1 MAITADASLRTA
13 RADLDAAVARLRRGA
28 PVFARLSVSER
39 IVLAESVRAGYARI
53 AERSV
58 RAASVAKRL
67 APGTAAE
74 GEEWIAHPFITL
86 LHLRL
91 WIAALRSIGRHGT
104 TEIGGVDNTIDGRSR
119 IKVFPSSRL
128 DGVLFRG
135 LHAEVHLQQG
145 ATAADRA
152 PFYRR
157 PDHDGKVVL
166 VLGGGNVNSIPS
178 LDVLTKMLNDGMVC
192 LLKMN
197 PVNAYLGPL
206 LEEAFADPIRQ
217 NFLAVVYG
225 GADEGAYLAQ
235 HNRVDEILITGSD
248 RTYDL
253 LVWGP
258 PGPERDARRA
268 ENRPLL
274 DKPITAELGNISPV
288 LVVPGPYSQR
298 QLAWQAENIAGGV
311 TNNASFN
318 CNANKMLITP
328 RGWARRGQ
336 LLGAIAQVFERTPVR
351 AAYYPGAEDRY
362 QALTAGRATLH
373 TIGQA
378 GPGSLPWTVLSDLNP
393 HDASEKAFRME
404 PFCAILSETAVDGNS
419 PVEFLEHAIRFANE
433 HLWGTLSATIVV
445 HPATLRDPGVA
456 EALERAIV
464 QLRYGTVGINIWG
477 AFGFALGTPWGGHP
491 TSTPTN
497 IQSGNGFVHNTA
509 MLIGVEKTV
518 VRHPLTVFP
527 KPLHFPSHRTV
538 HQVGRRLV
546 PLEETGSWLRLPPV
560 VAAAIRG

>member
-258 PGPERDARRA
+258 RIGRCSISRSPLSSATSRPSSSCPAPTASASWPG
-268 ENRPLL
+268 RP
-274 DKPITAELGNISPV
+274 
-288 LVVPGPYSQR
+288 
-298 QLAWQAENIAGGV
+298 
-311 TNNASFN
+311 
-318 CNANKMLITP
+318 
-328 RGWARRGQ
+328 
-336 LLGAIAQVFERTPVR
+336 RTS
-351 AAYYPGAEDRY
+351 PGA
-362 QALTAGRATLH
+362 
-373 TIGQA
+373 
-378 GPGSLPWTVLSDLNP
+378 
-393 HDASEKAFRME
+393 
-404 PFCAILSETAVDGNS
+404 
-419 PVEFLEHAIRFANE
+419 
-433 HLWGTLSATIVV
+433 
-445 HPATLRDPGVA
+445 
-456 EALERAIV
+456 
-464 QLRYGTVGINIWG
+464 
-477 AFGFALGTPWGGHP
+477 
-491 TSTPTN
+491 
-497 IQSGNGFVHNTA
+497 
-509 MLIGVEKTV
+509 
-518 VRHPLTVFP
+518 
-527 KPLHFPSHRTV
+527 
-538 HQVGRRLV
+538 
-546 PLEETGSWLRLPPV
+546 
-560 VAAAIRG
+560 